1 MMSNRQNPGIYV
13 ECLADYCAEQEP
25 GRFFY
30 GDRQIMVREILDRWL
45 DPSHGYFKL
54 RGDDDALYILR
65 HDIILDSWE
74 LILFDSGKYEPTRL
88 SST

>member
-1 MMSNRQNPGIYV
+1 MSNRQNPGIYV
-13 ECLADYCAEQEP
+13 ECLADYRAEEEP

-30 GDRQIMVREILDRWL
+30 GDRQIQVSEILDRWL
-45 DPSHGYFKL
+45 DPSHGYYKL

-65 HDIILDSWE
+65 HDVILDTWE
-74 LILFDSGKYEPTRL
+74 LILYDRGSYAPTRL